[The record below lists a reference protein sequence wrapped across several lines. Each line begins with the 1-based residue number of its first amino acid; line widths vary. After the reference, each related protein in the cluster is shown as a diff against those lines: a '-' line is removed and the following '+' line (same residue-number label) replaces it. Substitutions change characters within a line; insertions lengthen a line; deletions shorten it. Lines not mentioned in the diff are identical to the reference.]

1 MKYADLTSRMEAP
14 KREKL
19 SNTLLDL
26 VLDSGNADKLTSG
39 LARFLMDAAR
49 RDELAKETGLENLL
63 EASALLEP
71 EKTPTTLESQGFPE
85 LASELRKAIEKR

>member
-1 MKYADLTSRMEAP
+1 MKYANLTSRMEAP

-39 LARFLMDAAR
+39 LARSLMHAAR
-49 RDELAKETGLENLL
+49 ADELAKETGLENLL

-71 EKTPTTLESQGFPE
+71 EKTPATLESQGFPE
-85 LASELRKAIEKR
+85 LASELKKAIEKR